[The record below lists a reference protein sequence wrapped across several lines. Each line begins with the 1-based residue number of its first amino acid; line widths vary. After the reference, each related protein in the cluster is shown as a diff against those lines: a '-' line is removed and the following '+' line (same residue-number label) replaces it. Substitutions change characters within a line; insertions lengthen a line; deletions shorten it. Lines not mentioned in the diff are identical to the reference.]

1 MGMINHTVGLTIGAG
16 GALCGA
22 FAAHAAWPE
31 TFGFL
36 SGAGSAYP
44 LQGIDVLS
52 GITSTLATIDPLLLG
67 GIALG
72 ATLLAKSVMKS
83 DHPAPSA
90 G

>member
-16 GALCGA
+16 GMLCSA
-22 FAAHAAWPE
+22 FAAHAAWPD

-44 LQGIDVLS
+44 LQGVDALS
-52 GITSTLATIDPLLLG
+52 GITSTLATIDPFLLG
-67 GIALG
+67 GIAMG
-72 ATLLAKSVMKS
+72 AMFIAKSVMKS
-83 DHPAPSA
+83 DHPAPSH